1 MKRSRVAS
9 GKPAPGRSD
18 SWAGG
23 GRRDGLV
30 RCVKRV
36 VVAGDFVAGGD
47 VAEGA
52 GFGGGAR
59 AGDSQG
65 VRAGIGS
72 RGVVHENGEI
82 AIQDPDARGGVK
94 VSVVAQVTSGGFGE
108 LVGLFSGEG
117 AIKSRSESPDDR
129 TGRDGCD
136 GEEAKAM
143 DGAAV
148 AVGVDEQ
155 HGGMGGMEPGVGGGI
170 NVPLTFWQGD
180 LWSELKLDETG
191 RAAEG
196 CRPKGGGT
204 GRPPWELSERGGWV
218 EFRRVDCTI
227 SPVMT

>member
-1 MKRSRVAS
+1 MLVFAAECNRRAETKI
-9 GKPAPGRSD
+9 G
-18 SWAGG
+18 SWGSSARFVPLIRGQ
-23 GRRDGLV
+23 V
-30 RCVKRV
+30 RPQGRV
-36 VVAGDFVAGGD
+36 V
-47 VAEGA
+47 
-52 GFGGGAR
+52 
-59 AGDSQG
+59 
-65 VRAGIGS
+65 
-72 RGVVHENGEI
+72 
-82 AIQDPDARGGVK
+82 AIPQQAQDPDARGGVK

-117 AIKSRSESPDDR
+117 TVESRSESPDDR
-129 TGRDGCD
+129 AGGDGGD

-218 EFRRVDCTI
+218 ELRRVDCTI